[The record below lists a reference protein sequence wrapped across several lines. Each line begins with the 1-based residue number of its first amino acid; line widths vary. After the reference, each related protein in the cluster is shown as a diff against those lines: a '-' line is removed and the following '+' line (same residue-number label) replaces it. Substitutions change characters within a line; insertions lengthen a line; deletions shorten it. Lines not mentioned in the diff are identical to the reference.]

1 MKSVAKRTVTVIL
14 SVILAVMCFVSC
26 TKEKREASAVIED
39 IIIYHGC
46 YDTQAD
52 VKVNELLNEL
62 NDIDSK
68 QGELWKNIMDYWKY
82 ANTDLTVNID
92 KLPDNLSDKNNLAL
106 VVLGFELNDDGTM
119 KDELIG
125 RLNVALACSKQYKN
139 AYVIC
144 TGGGTA
150 KNNKKV
156 TEAGLMGDWLIK
168 HGLDKN
174 RLIIEN
180 KSLTT
185 AQNAEF
191 SYGIVL
197 KKYPEINS
205 VAIISS
211 SYHIAWG
218 SLLFE
223 AEFMKYAMEN
233 DVPEIHVVSNAA
245 YKTSNE
251 TYKESEIL
259 RWETGGMLQ
268 LVGNNDLAMKYYYN
282 EYEKPKL

>member
-39 IIIYHGC
+39 IITYHGC

-156 TEAGLMGDWLIK
+156 TEAGLMG
-168 HGLDKN
+168 GN
-174 RLIIEN
+174 
-180 KSLTT
+180 
-185 AQNAEF
+185 
-191 SYGIVL
+191 SYL
-197 KKYPEINS
+197 CEPS
-205 VAIISS
+205 
-211 SYHIAWG
+211 
-218 SLLFE
+218 
-223 AEFMKYAMEN
+223 
-233 DVPEIHVVSNAA
+233 DD
-245 YKTSNE
+245 E
-251 TYKESEIL
+251 TL
-259 RWETGGMLQ
+259 
-268 LVGNNDLAMKYYYN
+268 
-282 EYEKPKL
+282 

>member
-1 MKSVAKRTVTVIL
+1 MKKVL
-14 SVILAVMCFVSC
+14 SVFSILLIIVSC
-26 TKEKREASAVIED
+26 LSGCAESQKSERKAEKVIED
-39 IIIYHGC
+39 IITYHGC
-46 YDTQAD
+46 YDEKAD
-52 VKVNELLNEL
+52 DKVNELLAEL
-62 NDIDSK
+62 NGIDSK
-68 QGELWKNIMDYWKY
+68 QGKLWKDIMEYWNY
-82 ANTDLTVNID
+82 ANNELKINID
-92 KLPDNLSDKNNLAL
+92 KLPKGLPNDGSLAL
-106 VVLGFELNDDGTM
+106 TVLGFELNDDGTM

-125 RLNVALACSKQYKN
+125 RLKVALDCSKQYPN

-168 HGLDKN
+168 HGLKKS

-191 SYGIVL
+191 SYGIVV
-197 KKYPEINS
+197 KKYPKINS

-245 YKTSNE
+245 YETSND
-251 TYKESEIL
+251 TYKLSEIL

-268 LVGNNDLAMKYYYN
+268 LVGNNDLAMKYYFNKYK
-282 EYEKPKL
+282 KPAL